1 MRMQFNTGMKME
13 LGTEPEAKVQVEKPW
28 PSCARCGGIMVL
40 VTDLKSILKFINQE
54 RGPPAKMESEEVKC
68 AA

>member
-1 MRMQFNTGMKME
+1 MRVQFNTGMKME

-54 RGPPAKMESEEVKC
+54 RGPPAKMESEEVKYS
-68 AA
+68 A